1 MGKMICTKEA
11 REACD
16 LAYMCE
22 ENAEVMGDSECADL
36 IVKMEAVK
44 WERKPSMCAPTACAE
59 SVQEMNVQ
67 IIIAQG

>member
-1 MGKMICTKEA
+1 MALLDCAAHGRTDGGDTMGKMICTKEA

-22 ENAEVMGDSECADL
+22 EYAEVMDDSECADL

-44 WERKPSMCAPTACAE
+44 WD
-59 SVQEMNVQ
+59 
-67 IIIAQG
+67 G